1 MRLLGLLLPL
11 LAIGGLHLL
20 SSRTPSQLPT
30 LPAAA
35 AGGDKI
41 AHAIAYALLLS
52 CFRGWRGWRA
62 RPGEWIPGAAAAS
75 LLVAVG
81 DELHQGLVPGRTPDF
96 ADLLADGV
104 GIGVAALLWWWG
116 SVRWGH
122 RRLS

>member
-1 MRLLGLLLPL
+1 M
-11 LAIGGLHLL
+11 
-20 SSRTPSQLPT
+20 
-30 LPAAA
+30 AA
-35 AGGDKI
+35 
-41 AHAIAYALLLS
+41 
-52 CFRGWRGWRA
+52 
-62 RPGEWIPGAAAAS
+62 
-75 LLVAVG
+75 G